1 MKPYGR
7 EKKLKGGKEW
17 KTDVH
22 PKKGYINWWETM
34 CDFLSRGRMKQLWKK
49 EVGDELKSEYVSEEE
64 YIGKETTIDF
74 GGDLRMSQPW
84 RSYPS
89 DEVFTIVK
97 KTKGGLYFLRD
108 SKGNEHPLSK
118 SRINYFKK

>member
-7 EKKLKGGKEW
+7 EKKLKGTGRWKE
-17 KTDVH
+17 DVH

-74 GGDLRMSQPW
+74 GRDLRMSQPW
-84 RSYPS
+84 RSYRN
-89 DEVFTIVK
+89 EEIFTIMR
-97 KTKGGLYFLRD
+97 KTKSGLYMVRD
-108 SKGNEHPLSK
+108 SKGNEHPIPK
-118 SRINYFKK
+118 RYINYFK

>member
-1 MKPYGR
+1 MN
-7 EKKLKGGKEW
+7 
-17 KTDVH
+17 D
-22 PKKGYINWWETM
+22 
-34 CDFLSRGRMKQLWKK
+34 
-49 EVGDELKSEYVSEEE
+49 E
-64 YIGKETTIDF
+64 YIVKETTVDF

-84 RSYPS
+84 RSYSS

-97 KTKGGLYFLRD
+97 KTKGGLYLLRD

>member
-7 EKKLKGGKEW
+7 EKKLKGTGRWKE
-17 KTDVH
+17 DVH

-74 GGDLRMSQPW
+74 GRDLRMSQPW
-84 RSYPS
+84 RSYRN
-89 DEVFTIVK
+89 EEIFTIMR
-97 KTKGGLYFLRD
+97 KTKSGLYMVRD
-108 SKGNEHPLSK
+108 SKGNEHPLAK
-118 SRINYFKK
+118 RYINYFK

>member
-1 MKPYGR
+1 M
-7 EKKLKGGKEW
+7 
-17 KTDVH
+17 
-22 PKKGYINWWETM
+22 
-34 CDFLSRGRMKQLWKK
+34 S
-49 EVGDELKSEYVSEEE
+49 EE

-74 GGDLRMSQPW
+74 GRDLRMSQPW

-97 KTKGGLYFLRD
+97 KTKGGLYLLRD

-118 SRINYFKK
+118 SRIHYFKKIKSYE

>member
-34 CDFLSRGRMKQLWKK
+34 CDFLSRGRMKQIWIK
-49 EVGDELKSEYVSEEE
+49 GIDDELKSEYVGEEE

-74 GGDLRMSQPW
+74 GRDLRMLQPW
-84 RSYPS
+84 RSYRN
-89 DEVFTIVK
+89 EEIFTIIR
-97 KTKGGLYFLRD
+97 KTKSGLYMVRD
-108 SKGNEHPLSK
+108 SKGNEHPIPK
-118 SRINYFKK
+118 RHINYFK

>member
-7 EKKLKGGKEW
+7 EKKLKGTGRWKE
-17 KTDVH
+17 DVH

-74 GGDLRMSQPW
+74 GRDLRMSQPW
-84 RSYPS
+84 RSYRN
-89 DEVFTIVK
+89 EEIFTIMR
-97 KTKGGLYFLRD
+97 KTKSGLYMVRD
-108 SKGNEHPLSK
+108 SKGNEHPISK
-118 SRINYFKK
+118 RHINYFK